1 MKKLTIPYGYINL
14 KGMFVMENL
23 TKEKSCAFYASDYHF
38 EMISLP
44 YISKSM
50 DENKEIIILTEN
62 NLKDTVDTLISK
74 MNLKKEKQEK
84 ILSLDWNN
92 NDLKK
97 FKEISKKSKE
107 DADMVIFIKGKQ
119 NYIQNINKNIEKWVS
134 TDKHVKII
142 DCYEF
147 FEVEETIEEIA
158 KKYDKVL
165 GTSRI

>member
-1 MKKLTIPYGYINL
+1 
-14 KGMFVMENL
+14 MENI

-62 NLKDTVDTLISK
+62 NLKDTVNTLISK
-74 MNLKKEKQEK
+74 MNLEEEKREK

-107 DADMVIFIKGKQ
+107 NLDIVIFIKGKE
-119 NYIQNINKNIEKWVS
+119 NYVKNINKNIEKWIVENN
-134 TDKHVKII
+134 HAKII

-147 FEVEETIEEIA
+147 FEIEEKIDEIA

-165 GTSRI
+165 GTSRL

>member
-1 MKKLTIPYGYINL
+1 MG
-14 KGMFVMENL
+14 NL

-50 DENKEIIILTEN
+50 DENKDIIILTEN
-62 NLKDTVDTLISK
+62 NLKDTVNTLITK
-74 MNLKKEKQEK
+74 MNLNEEKRKK

-107 DADMVIFIKGKQ
+107 NSDMIIFIKGKQ

-134 TDKHVKII
+134 TNKHVKII

-147 FEVEETIEEIA
+147 FEIENKIDTIA
-158 KKYDKVL
+158 KEYGKVL
-165 GTSRI
+165 GTTRL

>member
-1 MKKLTIPYGYINL
+1 MKNI
-14 KGMFVMENL
+14 

-50 DENKEIIILTEN
+50 EENKEIIILTEN
-62 NLKDTVDTLISK
+62 NLEDTVQILISK
-74 MNLKKEKQEK
+74 MNLEEEKRKK

-92 NDLKK
+92 NDLQK

-107 DADMVIFIKGKQ
+107 NSDMVIFIKGKE
-119 NYIQNINKNIEKWVS
+119 NYIENINKNIEKWVMYD
-134 TDKHVKII
+134 DKIKII

-147 FEVEETIEEIA
+147 FEIEKNIDEIA
-158 KKYDKVL
+158 KKYKKVL
-165 GTSRI
+165 GTTRL

>member
-1 MKKLTIPYGYINL
+1 MKNI
-14 KGMFVMENL
+14 

-44 YISKSM
+44 YISRSM
-50 DENKEIIILTEN
+50 DENKEVIILTEN
-62 NLKDTVDTLISK
+62 NLKDTVNTLISK
-74 MNLKKEKQEK
+74 MNLDETKKEK
-84 ILSLDWNN
+84 ILSLDWNH

-107 DADMVIFIKGKQ
+107 NSDIVIFIKGKE
-119 NYIQNINKNIEKWVS
+119 NYVKNINKNIEKWV
-134 TDKHVKII
+134 TANNHAKVI

-147 FEVEETIEEIA
+147 FEIEEKIDEIA

-165 GTSRI
+165 GTSRL

>member
-1 MKKLTIPYGYINL
+1 MKKLTIPYGYMNL
-14 KGMFVMENL
+14 KGMFVMENI

-44 YISKSM
+44 YISKGM
-50 DENKEIIILTEN
+50 DENKEIVILTEN
-62 NLKDTVDTLISK
+62 DLKDTVNTLISK
-74 MNLKKEKQEK
+74 MNLQEEKREK

-97 FKEISKKSKE
+97 FKEISKKTKE
-107 DADMVIFIKGKQ
+107 DVDMIIFVKGKQ
-119 NYIQNINKNIEKWVS
+119 NYIKNINKNIEKWVV

-147 FEVEETIEEIA
+147 FEIEEKIDEIA

-165 GTSRI
+165 GTCKM

>member
-1 MKKLTIPYGYINL
+1 
-14 KGMFVMENL
+14 MENL

-50 DENKEIIILTEN
+50 DENKDIIILTEN
-62 NLKDTVDTLISK
+62 NLKDTVNTLITK
-74 MNLKKEKQEK
+74 MNLNEEKRKK

-107 DADMVIFIKGKQ
+107 NSDMIIFIKGKQ

-134 TDKHVKII
+134 TNKHIKII

-147 FEVEETIEEIA
+147 FEIENKIDTIA
-158 KKYDKVL
+158 KEYGKVL
-165 GTSRI
+165 GTTRL

>member
-1 MKKLTIPYGYINL
+1 
-14 KGMFVMENL
+14 MENI

-62 NLKDTVDTLISK
+62 NLKDTVNTLISK
-74 MNLKKEKQEK
+74 MNLKEEKRTK
-84 ILSLDWNN
+84 ILDLDWNN

-97 FKEISKKSKE
+97 FKEISKKTKE
-107 DADMVIFIKGKQ
+107 DADIVIFIKGKQ
-119 NYIQNINKNIEKWVS
+119 NYIKNINKNIEKWVIA
-134 TDKHVKII
+134 DKHVKIV

-147 FEVEETIEEIA
+147 FEVEEKIDEIA
-158 KKYDKVL
+158 KEYDKVL
-165 GTSRI
+165 GTSRL

>member
-1 MKKLTIPYGYINL
+1 MG
-14 KGMFVMENL
+14 NL

-62 NLKDTVDTLISK
+62 NLKDTVNTLISK

-97 FKEISKKSKE
+97 FKEISKKTKE
-107 DADMVIFIKGKQ
+107 DADIIIFIKGKE
-119 NYIQNINKNIEKWVS
+119 NYIKNINKNIEKWVIA
-134 TDKHVKII
+134 DKHVKIV

-147 FEVEETIEEIA
+147 FEVEGKIDEIA
-158 KKYDKVL
+158 KEYDKVL
-165 GTSRI
+165 GTSRM

>member
-1 MKKLTIPYGYINL
+1 
-14 KGMFVMENL
+14 MENI

-50 DENKEIIILTEN
+50 DENKEIVILTEN
-62 NLKDTVDTLISK
+62 NLKDTVNTLISK
-74 MNLKKEKQEK
+74 MNLKEEKQKK

-107 DADMVIFIKGKQ
+107 NVDMVIFIKGKQ
-119 NYIQNINKNIEKWVS
+119 NYIKNINKNIEKWV
-134 TDKHVKII
+134 TANNHIKII

-147 FEVEETIEEIA
+147 FEIEEKIDDIA
-158 KKYDKVL
+158 KEYDKVL

>member
-1 MKKLTIPYGYINL
+1 
-14 KGMFVMENL
+14 MENI

-62 NLKDTVDTLISK
+62 NLKDTVNTLISK
-74 MNLKKEKQEK
+74 MNLKEEKRTE
-84 ILSLDWNN
+84 ILDLDWNN

-97 FKEISKKSKE
+97 FKEISKKTKE
-107 DADMVIFIKGKQ
+107 DADIVIFIKGKQ
-119 NYIQNINKNIEKWVS
+119 NYIKNINKNIEKWVIA
-134 TDKHVKII
+134 DKHVKIV

-147 FEVEETIEEIA
+147 FEVEEKIDEIA
-158 KKYDKVL
+158 KQ
-165 GTSRI
+165 

>member
-1 MKKLTIPYGYINL
+1 MKNI
-14 KGMFVMENL
+14 

-50 DENKEIIILTEN
+50 EENKEIIILTEN
-62 NLKDTVDTLISK
+62 NLEDTVQILISK
-74 MNLKKEKQEK
+74 MNLEEEKRKK

-92 NDLKK
+92 NDLQK

-107 DADMVIFIKGKQ
+107 NSDMVIFIKGKE
-119 NYIQNINKNIEKWVS
+119 NYIENINKNIEKWVMYD
-134 TDKHVKII
+134 DKVKII

-147 FEVEETIEEIA
+147 FEIEKNIDEIA
-158 KKYDKVL
+158 KKYKKVL
-165 GTSRI
+165 GTTRL

>member
-1 MKKLTIPYGYINL
+1 MGNI
-14 KGMFVMENL
+14 

-62 NLKDTVDTLISK
+62 NLEDTVNTLISK
-74 MNLKKEKQEK
+74 MNLEKEKKEK
-84 ILSLDWNN
+84 ILSLDWDN

-97 FKEISKKSKE
+97 FKEISKKTKE
-107 DADMVIFIKGKQ
+107 KVDMIIFIKGKQ
-119 NYIQNINKNIEKWVS
+119 NYIKNINKNIEKWVI
-134 TDKHVKII
+134 KNNHVKII

-147 FEVEETIEEIA
+147 FEIEEKIDEIA
-158 KKYDKVL
+158 QEYCKIL
-165 GTSRI
+165 GTSRL

>member
-1 MKKLTIPYGYINL
+1 
-14 KGMFVMENL
+14 MENI

-62 NLKDTVDTLISK
+62 NLKDTVNILISK
-74 MNLKKEKQEK
+74 MNLKEEKQKK

-92 NDLKK
+92 DDLKK
-97 FKEISKKSKE
+97 FKEISKKTKE
-107 DADMVIFIKGKQ
+107 DADMVIFIKGKE
-119 NYIQNINKNIEKWVS
+119 NYIKNVNKNIEKWIIA
-134 TDKHVKII
+134 DNHVKII

-147 FEVEETIEEIA
+147 FEVEEKVDEIA
-158 KKYDKVL
+158 KEYDKVL
-165 GTSRI
+165 GTARM

>member
-1 MKKLTIPYGYINL
+1 
-14 KGMFVMENL
+14 MENI

-62 NLKDTVDTLISK
+62 NLKDTVNTLISK
-74 MNLKKEKQEK
+74 MNLKEEKRTK
-84 ILSLDWNN
+84 ILDLDWNN

-97 FKEISKKSKE
+97 FKEISKKTKE
-107 DADMVIFIKGKQ
+107 DADIIIFIKGKE
-119 NYIQNINKNIEKWVS
+119 NYIKNINKNIEKWVIA
-134 TDKHVKII
+134 DKHVKIV

-147 FEVEETIEEIA
+147 FEVEEKIDEIA
-158 KKYDKVL
+158 KEYDKVL
-165 GTSRI
+165 GTSRL

>member
-1 MKKLTIPYGYINL
+1 MG
-14 KGMFVMENL
+14 NL

-62 NLKDTVDTLISK
+62 NLKDTVNTLISK

-97 FKEISKKSKE
+97 FKEISKKTKE
-107 DADMVIFIKGKQ
+107 DADIIIFIKGKE
-119 NYIQNINKNIEKWVS
+119 NYIKNINKNIEKWVIA
-134 TDKHVKII
+134 DKHVKIV

-147 FEVEETIEEIA
+147 FEVEGEIDEIA
-158 KKYDKVL
+158 KEYDKVL
-165 GTSRI
+165 GTSRM

>member
-1 MKKLTIPYGYINL
+1 MNKLAIPYGYMNL
-14 KGMFVMENL
+14 KGMFVMENI

-44 YISKSM
+44 YISKCM
-50 DENKEIIILTEN
+50 DEKKEIVILTEN
-62 NLKDTVDTLISK
+62 NLKDTVYTLISK
-74 MNLKKEKQEK
+74 MNLKEEKRNK

-119 NYIQNINKNIEKWVS
+119 NYIKNVNKNIEKWIINNH
-134 TDKHVKII
+134 HVKII

-147 FEVEETIEEIA
+147 FEVEEKVDKIA
-158 KKYDKVL
+158 EKYGKVL
-165 GTSRI
+165 GTSEI

>member
-1 MKKLTIPYGYINL
+1 MKNI
-14 KGMFVMENL
+14 

-62 NLKDTVDTLISK
+62 DLKDTVNTLISK
-74 MNLKKEKQEK
+74 MNLDEIKKEK

-107 DADMVIFIKGKQ
+107 NSDIIIFIKGKE

-134 TDKHVKII
+134 TDKYVKII

-147 FEVEETIEEIA
+147 FEVEEKIDEIA
-158 KKYDKVL
+158 KEYDKVL
-165 GTSRI
+165 GTSRM

>member
-1 MKKLTIPYGYINL
+1 
-14 KGMFVMENL
+14 MENI

-44 YISKSM
+44 YISKCM
-50 DENKEIIILTEN
+50 DERKEIVILTEN
-62 NLKDTVDTLISK
+62 NLKDTVYTLISK
-74 MNLKKEKQEK
+74 MNLKKKKRNK

-119 NYIQNINKNIEKWVS
+119 NYIKNVNKNIEKWIINNH
-134 TDKHVKII
+134 HVKII

-147 FEVEETIEEIA
+147 FEVEEKVDKIA
-158 KKYDKVL
+158 EKYGKVL
-165 GTSRI
+165 GTSEI

>member
-1 MKKLTIPYGYINL
+1 
-14 KGMFVMENL
+14 MENI

-62 NLKDTVDTLISK
+62 NLKNTVDTLISK

-107 DADMVIFIKGKQ
+107 DADMVIFIKGKE

-134 TDKHVKII
+134 TDKYVKII

-147 FEVEETIEEIA
+147 FEVEEKIDEIA
-158 KKYDKVL
+158 KEYDKVL
-165 GTSRI
+165 GTSRM

>member
-1 MKKLTIPYGYINL
+1 MKNI
-14 KGMFVMENL
+14 

>member
-1 MKKLTIPYGYINL
+1 MGK
-14 KGMFVMENL
+14 L

-62 NLKDTVDTLISK
+62 NLKDTVNTLISK

-97 FKEISKKSKE
+97 FKEISKKTKE
-107 DADMVIFIKGKQ
+107 DADIIIFIKGKE
-119 NYIQNINKNIEKWVS
+119 NYIKNINKNIEKWVIA
-134 TDKHVKII
+134 DKHVKIV

-147 FEVEETIEEIA
+147 FEVEGKIDEIA
-158 KKYDKVL
+158 KEYDKVL
-165 GTSRI
+165 GTSRM